1 MGNKMLNSNYN
12 YPLADGTTVP
22 MTLTF
27 YALYQLKSKNELLYK
42 RYNKVLAAQANKSY
56 DYDELDN
63 MTVLYTAY
71 CCANMNSEELMNEE
85 EFLAACGSD
94 RKVVGEAIKALLA
107 PKN

>member
-1 MGNKMLNSNYN
+1 MENKMLNTHYN

-27 YALYQLKSKNELLYK
+27 YALYQLKAKNESLYK
-42 RYNKVLAAQANKSY
+42 RYNRVLSEQASKNY
-56 DYDELDN
+56 VYDELDN

-71 CCANMNSEELMNEE
+71 CCANINSENMMSEE
-85 EFLAACGSD
+85 DFLASCGSN
-94 RKVVGEAIKALLA
+94 RKAVGEAIKALLA